1 MGKYDNII
9 IKQIDNVST
18 AGPIFSALIEVLQ
31 PNGDLR
37 VLKVAT
43 DSFADAEFTL
53 KTSGFV
59 NITKKVRN
67 DFLEILCNKPSY
79 EVGSSS
85 KLTLKKPVEN
95 VWKLDDTVDDDI
107 IDADELLDEEDFQ
120 KPDPTSLRGNVY
132 RVISRENQN
141 TLGVIEHKLIYRLWI
156 EQVILRQKVYT

>member
-1 MGKYDNII
+1 MGKYDSIIVKQVDNI
-9 IKQIDNVST
+9 ST
-18 AGPIFSALIEVLQ
+18 ASAVFSTLIEFLQ

-37 VLKVAT
+37 ILKLAA

-53 KTSGFV
+53 KTGGFV

-85 KLTLKKPVEN
+85 KLKLKKPVEN

-120 KPDPTSLRGNVY
+120 KPDPTSLRGIV
-132 RVISRENQN
+132 Q
-141 TLGVIEHKLIYRLWI
+141 
-156 EQVILRQKVYT
+156 